1 MYLLDAN
8 AVIDLFKGRGR
19 VAERMLATPPGEI
32 GLASVVLYELE
43 VGAAKSKRPEAHR
56 RQIEELARLARF
68 VPFGQ
73 AEARSAARIRAAL
86 EAEGRKIGPYDTLI
100 AGTAMAHRAVLVTH
114 NTRELGRIDGLVVE
128 DWL

>member
-1 MYLLDAN
+1 
-8 AVIDLFKGRGR
+8 
-19 VAERMLATPPGEI
+19 MLATPPGEI

-100 AGTAMAHRAVLVTH
+100 AGTAMAHGAVLVTH

>member
-19 VAERMLATPPGEI
+19 VAERVLATSPGEI
-32 GLASVVLYELE
+32 GLAAVVLYELE

-100 AGTAMAHRAVLVTH
+100 AGTAMAHGAVLVTR
-114 NTRELGRIDGLVVE
+114 NVSEFERIDGLVVE
-128 DWL
+128 DWF